1 MHPSG
6 RRTTARAPRIAAVCI
21 ALLAPLP
28 FAVPALAAA
37 PTAPAVSAASAASAA
52 QYTLTDLGTLGTGG
66 TSVAT
71 AVNNAGVVVGYS
83 DVTPNGAQHAFK
95 WSGGTMADLGTE
107 AGGGYSRANAVN
119 DAGQVAGTADR
130 VSGGYGYP
138 VRWSAAGVIQ
148 DLGGPITNRL
158 GVGNAIDPDGR
169 VAGGQRPADSEG
181 GPLAIL
187 YDQAGNPT
195 ELGNPPDSL
204 NAAAG
209 INAQDEVV
217 GSPAFTWHDGTLT
230 MLPGLPGGGGA
241 AATAVNVSG
250 QVVGSVALPG
260 LDRRAGRGAVA
271 ERRAD
276 RSGDRRRD
284 PVQPGQRDQRR
295 RADRRHRRPGVPAVR
310 VPARVAAPARR
321 HAQHAEQ
328 PAPGRLRLEPA
339 AGQRH
344 QRPGPDRRRRA
355 PQRQPARLPA
365 EPGPGRH
372 RELRAGRRARTRRV
386 RRRHA
391 ARRLRPEVRRA
402 QLRLERRQL
411 RQHPRPYLRDRP
423 DQRYRTLI
431 HP

>member
-52 QYTLTDLGTLGTGG
+52 QFTLTDLGTLGTGG

-119 DAGQVAGTADR
+119 AAGQVAGTADR

-260 LDRRAGRGAVA
+260 STGGQDAALWENGALTDLGTVGA
-271 ERRAD
+271 SQYNQAD
-276 RSGDRRRD
+276 
-284 PVQPGQRDQRR
+284 
-295 RADRRHRRPGVPAVR
+295 AIN
-310 VPARVAAPARR
+310 
-321 HAQHAEQ
+321 
-328 PAPGRLRLEPA
+328 A
-339 AGQRH
+339 AGQIVGTADPEC
-344 QRPGPDRRRRA
+344 QPCASPLA
-355 PQRQPARLPA
+355 WLRQPDGTLSTLNSLLPA
-365 EPGPGRH
+365 DSGWNLQQANGINDQGQIVGAGLH
-372 RELRAGRRARTRRV
+372 NGSLRAFLLSPVPAATANFTPAGAPVPADTAADTATGTRAVHGPRSGGLSYGRNVDNSANTRGRTS
-386 RRRHA
+386 A
-391 ARRLRPEVRRA
+391 IAPTSA
-402 QLRLERRQL
+402 TA
-411 RQHPRPYLRDRP
+411 P
-423 DQRYRTLI
+423 
-431 HP
+431 